1 MGFKNQIRH
10 MAAVV
15 VNTLLKTLPEALH
28 NSPG

>member
-10 MAAVV
+10 KAAVV
-15 VNTLLKTLPEALH
+15 GKTLLKTFPEALH